1 MFDGA
6 EARITVVGGGAIG
19 GALAASLALA
29 GEEITLIDRSRAHI
43 DAIRNSGLV
52 LDGIQDRRVARLS
65 RVLTPDELSDRLDLV
80 LLAVKSQD
88 TQDAVEAIRPW
99 LHNGSVVV
107 SLQNGWNARA
117 IASRVGAER
126 VIAAMVHMVAY
137 CAEPGHVTRYAN
149 GDFYLGEIDG
159 TCSDRVTQVAKRL
172 SVAAPMHAVEN
183 VWGYIWSKQIYAA
196 TMPTNE
202 VVDQPARDTY
212 AHDWVKTILLAVIF
226 EGIQVAD
233 AEHVR
238 LEAYERFDPNVMRVT
253 DEDGLPAAIAA
264 LPTGSSKGN
273 SSGWY
278 DLKQGRRTEVEH
290 LTGELVRLGRR
301 HGLPMAVVG
310 GLVDTVLEI
319 EAGRRTMALQN
330 LEPLRTPAQALVAE
344 VLKSG
349 ALRR

>member
-1 MFDGA
+1 MLDGA
-6 EARITVVGGGAIG
+6 EGRITVVGGGAIG
-19 GALAASLALA
+19 GSIAASLALA
-29 GEEITLIDRSRAHI
+29 GEEITLIDSSRAHV
-43 DAIRNSGLV
+43 DAIRNSGLA
-52 LDGIQDRRVARLS
+52 LDGIQGDRVARLS
-65 RVLTPDELSDRLDLV
+65 KVLTPDELSDRLDLV

-88 TQDAVEAIRPW
+88 TRDAVEEIQPW
-99 LHNGSVVV
+99 LHDDSVIV
-107 SLQNGWNARA
+107 SLQNGWNAKA

-126 VIAAMVHMVAY
+126 VIPAMVHMVAF
-137 CAEPGHVTRYAN
+137 CAQPGHVTRYAN
-149 GDFYLGEIDG
+149 GDFYLGEMDG
-159 TCSDRVTQVAKRL
+159 ACSDRVVQVAKRL
-172 SVAAPMHAVEN
+172 SVAAPMHAVDN

-202 VVDQPARDTY
+202 VVDQPASETY
-212 AHDWVKTILLAVIF
+212 AHDWVKTILLGVMF

-233 AEHVR
+233 AEDVR
-238 LEAYERFDPNVMRVT
+238 LEAYERFDPAIMRVT
-253 DEDGLPAAIAA
+253 DEDGLPAAMAA

-273 SSGWY
+273 SSGWF
-278 DLKQGRRTEVEH
+278 DLKHGRKTEVEY

-301 HGLPMAVVG
+301 HGLPMTLVG

-330 LEPLRTPAQALVAE
+330 LEPLRAPAQAVVAQ